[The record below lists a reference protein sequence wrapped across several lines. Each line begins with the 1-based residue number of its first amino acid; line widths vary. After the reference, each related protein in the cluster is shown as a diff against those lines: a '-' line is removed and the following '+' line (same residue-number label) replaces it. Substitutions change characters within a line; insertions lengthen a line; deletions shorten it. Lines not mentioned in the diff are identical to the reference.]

1 MIDQVDALK
10 ARKITS
16 LMVAYL
22 FENKKQIADGRKKKK
37 KQSLLSYAQ
46 SCAKIK
52 HDAIVRRTNTILEK
66 ARLPTSLTSL

>member
-1 MIDQVDALK
+1 MRERRNSRLSSNRMTMIDQVDALK

-37 KQSLLSYAQ
+37 K
-46 SCAKIK
+46 KTTRK
-52 HDAIVRRTNTILEK
+52 EPETRRK
-66 ARLPTSLTSL
+66 ATEIH